1 MIKKIANEYTGN
13 LIDIILFLQNNYKIG
28 SNTTVVWT
36 VSNGYNVSDTYST
49 TNIHWDDSKQQKYNN
64 KKFEQWPS

>member
-49 TNIHWDDSKQQKYNN
+49 TNIHWDDSK
-64 KKFEQWPS
+64 

>member
-36 VSNGYNVSDTYST
+36 VSNGYIVCITYSA
-49 TNIHWDDSKQQKYNN
+49 TNIHWDSKYQKYNN